1 MTHFSLFSGIGG
13 IDLAAEAAG
22 FVTVCQCEAADYPS
36 AVLEKHWPG
45 VPRFKDIYSVTKEEF
60 YGRTGQRSPTL
71 LSGGFPCQPFSSA
84 GAKRGFADSRYL
96 WPQMCRIIAGL
107 RPRYVLGE
115 NVANFV
121 NMGLHRT
128 LSDLEQEGYAAGAF
142 VLPAC
147 AVGAWHERKRV
158 FIIGIDVSN
167 SPCKRCGDEA
177 GCAKGCTDAG
187 RGVQEPAAVREVLGR
202 IPFGGGILPGAGCG
216 QQLPHKPGM
225 GGMDDGIPAEMDGDL
240 IWGAEP
246 AGIPRQRPRAADD
259 AKRLKALGNAVV
271 PAQAYPVLKYI
282 ADIETGR
289 CREWCP
295 GQRHT

>member
-60 YGRTGQRSPTL
+60 YGRTGQRRPTL

-96 WPQMCRIIAGL
+96 WPQMCRIIAEL

-121 NMGLHRT
+121 NMGLHKT

-158 FIIGIDVSN
+158 FIIGVDVSN

-177 GCAKGCTDAG
+177 GCAKGCADAG

-202 IPFGGGILPGAGCG
+202 IPFGGGILPGAGGG
-216 QQLPHKPGM
+216 QQLPYKPGM
-225 GGMDDGIPAEMDGDL
+225 GGVDDGIPAEMDGGL

-246 AGIPRQRPRAADD
+246 TGIPRQHPRAVDD

-295 GQRHT
+295 GQRHI

>member
-22 FVTVCQCEAADYPS
+22 FVTVCQCEMADYPS

-45 VPRFKDIYSVTKEEF
+45 VPRFKDVFSVTKEAF
-60 YGRTGQRSPTL
+60 YEQTGQKRPTL

-84 GAKRGFADSRYL
+84 GAKRGFTDSRYL
-96 WPQMCRIIAGL
+96 WPEMCRIVTEL

-121 NMGLHRT
+121 NMGLHKT
-128 LSDLEQEGYAAGAF
+128 ISDLEHAGYAAGAF
-142 VLPAC
+142 ILPAC
-147 AVGAWHERKRV
+147 AVGAWHERKRT

-167 SPCKRCGDEA
+167 SPCERHGEQA
-177 GCAKGCTDAG
+177 GCIKGCADSEWGIPRHAG
-187 RGVQEPAAVREVLGR
+187 IRKTMGCKPFRSGVLS
-202 IPFGGGILPGAGCG
+202 GAGIG
-216 QQLPHKPGM
+216 QQYAHQSGM
-225 GGMDDGIPAEMDGDL
+225 GGVDDGIPAEVDGGL
-240 IWGAEP
+240 IWAAEP
-246 AGIPRQRPRAADD
+246 SVIPRLCSGAKDR
-259 AKRLKALGNAVV
+259 AKRMKALGNAVV

-289 CREWCP
+289 CREWCA
-295 GQRHT
+295 GN

>member
-36 AVLEKHWPG
+36 AVLERHWPG
-45 VPRFKDIYSVTKEEF
+45 VPRFKDIFSVTKEAF
-60 YGRTGQRSPTL
+60 YERTGQKRPLL

-96 WPQMCRIIAGL
+96 WPEMCRIVTEL

-121 NMGLHRT
+121 NMGLQKT
-128 LSDLEQEGYAAGAF
+128 LSDLEQAGYAAGAF
-142 VLPAC
+142 VFPAC
-147 AVGAWHERKRV
+147 AVGAWHERKRT
-158 FIIGIDVSN
+158 FIVGIDVSD
-167 SPCKRCGDEA
+167 SPCKRHGKQ
-177 GCAKGCTDAG
+177 KGCIKDCADSERGIPQHAG
-187 RGVQEPAAVREVLGR
+187 VWKTVGGKPFRDGVFSESGSGRQPAD
-202 IPFGGGILPGAGCG
+202 
-216 QQLPHKPGM
+216 QPGM
-225 GGMDDGIPAEMDGDL
+225 GGVDDGIPAEVDGDL
-240 IWGAEP
+240 IWAAEP
-246 AGIPRQRPRAADD
+246 PDIPRLCAGPADRV
-259 AKRLKALGNAVV
+259 KRLKALGNAVV

-289 CREWCP
+289 CREWCS
-295 GQRHT
+295 GQRHI